1 MSRTEDQ
8 RRHPRVAERLP
19 VRSAHDGGVNLET
32 IDLSAGG
39 LSCNSPSYLAPM
51 TRLALALELPATGG
65 NGAAVVE
72 GEAVVVRTDPPQAM
86 SNHPGGYR
94 IALFFSRME
103 ERHRRSLHEFLASR
117 MS

>member
-8 RRHPRVAERLP
+8 RRHPRIAERLS
-19 VRSAHDGGVNLET
+19 VRSADGGVNLET

-51 TRLALALELPATGG
+51 TKLALALELPASGG

-72 GEAVVVRTDPPQAM
+72 GEAIVVRTDPPQTTSA
-86 SNHPGGYR
+86 HTGGYR

-103 ERHRRSLHEFLASR
+103 EEHRRWLQEYLSSR
-117 MS
+117 AR

>member
-8 RRHPRVAERLP
+8 RRHPRIAERLP

-51 TRLALALELPATGG
+51 TKLALALQLPATGG

-72 GEAVVVRTDPPQAM
+72 GEAVVVRTDPPQA
-86 SNHPGGYR
+86 SSAHTGGYR

-103 ERHRRSLHEFLASR
+103 EEHRRWLQEYLSSR
-117 MS
+117 SQ